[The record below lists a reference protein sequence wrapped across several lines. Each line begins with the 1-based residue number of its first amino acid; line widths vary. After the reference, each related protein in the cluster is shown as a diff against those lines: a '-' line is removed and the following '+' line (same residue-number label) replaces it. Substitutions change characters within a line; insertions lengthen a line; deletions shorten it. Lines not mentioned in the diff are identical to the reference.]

1 MATRRKTARSRSS
14 STKGYTGHTL
24 GAAGIVEAIISILA
38 LRTGMIP
45 GSPQTRNLDPALR
58 SRYLQANETGR
69 MDRVMTN
76 SFGFGGSNSS
86 LIFGWAA

>member
-1 MATRRKTARSRSS
+1 MPCS

-24 GAAGIVEAIISILA
+24 GAAGIVEAVISILS
-38 LRTGMIP
+38 LQSGFMP
-45 GSPQTRNLDPALR
+45 GSAQTRTLDPALR
-58 SRYLQANETGR
+58 SRYLLENESAA

-76 SFGFGGSNSS
+76 SFGFGGTNCS